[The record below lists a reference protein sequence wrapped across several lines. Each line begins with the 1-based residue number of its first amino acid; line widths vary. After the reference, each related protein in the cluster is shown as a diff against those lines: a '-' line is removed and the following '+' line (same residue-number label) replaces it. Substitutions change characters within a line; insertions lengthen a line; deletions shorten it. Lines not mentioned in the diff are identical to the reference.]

1 MLSKV
6 VLRIF
11 RQTQTRKMSIDIGG
25 MRKPYLKEKDAFEVE
40 DLVSKEP
47 YKQFE
52 NWFEHAKTTPGIEEA
67 NAMCIATASKQ
78 GLPSARYVLLKAF
91 GVPSEDDKGGFV
103 FYTNYNSR
111 KGKELLENPHAAL
124 VFYWEPLKR
133 SVRIEGTVEKV
144 SKEISQAYFESRP
157 VGSQIGAAVSNQS
170 QVIPN
175 RGHLLDKEAKLKSVY
190 GDGSQ
195 KMEKPEEW
203 GGFRVLPNNF
213 EFWQGQ
219 STRIHDRIVF
229 RKRINE
235 DEKLDANLTAIG
247 ENGWLI
253 ERLSP

>member
-1 MLSKV
+1 MGRRNISLDV
-6 VLRIF
+6 
-11 RQTQTRKMSIDIGG
+11 TQEITVSIYYQEDNGG
-25 MRKPYLKEKDAFEVE
+25 MRKPYLGEHQAFEVK

-47 YKQFE
+47 FAQFE
-52 NWFEHAKTTPGIEEA
+52 HWFEHAKSMKSIEEA
-67 NAMCIATASKQ
+67 NAMCVASASKS
-78 GLPSARYVLLKAF
+78 GIPSARYVLLKAY
-91 GVPSEDDKGGFV
+91 GPPSETSKGGFV
-103 FYTNYNSR
+103 FYTNYESR

-157 VGSQIGAAVSNQS
+157 IGSQIGAAVSNQS

-175 RGHLLDKEAKLKSVY
+175 RAHLLDKEAQLKSVY

-247 ENGWLI
+247 
-253 ERLSP
+253 